1 MLLNSLLFTFLNFC
15 FTACVVQAQP
25 PSYLPRL
32 ADPVEGG
39 VEEAAANEN
48 RLPKDISVCNKEG
61 SVAAKEL
68 FTSRCWFTAEKE
80 DWGSGDKVLIFESS
94 CRFSKANTWDG
105 GYWWLEGDVLH
116 LYWDLLQPR
125 HMQLSLAGTS
135 FESPQLVL
143 KHPLH
148 IEEPEASHRAPLKV
162 YIAYGNAKSH
172 PLYQTY
178 TNFPQFKLQGCPR
191 STKPLLI
198 FSNDPKTIS
207 SADISIFNLAG
218 MVADIEN
225 KKSITGQW
233 YPHGTKPKHAT
244 WVGLSRELAFINT
257 AEKKKKTAMLDYVM
271 DWRLDSDIPASFF
284 HYHFF
289 GTGSMR
295 DWHMPPAAPVN
306 RSFTAVAFYSHCE
319 THSKR
324 EKYIVELSKCGPVC
338 LPPCLPAGPS

>member
-1 MLLNSLLFTFLNFC
+1 MLLNALLFTFLLFC
-15 FTACVVQAQP
+15 LTACVVQAQP

-32 ADPVEGG
+32 ADPIEGG
-39 VEEAAANEN
+39 VAEAAEKEN

-80 DWGSGDKVLIFESS
+80 GWGVGDKVIIFETS

-116 LYWDLLQPR
+116 MYWDLLQPR
-125 HMQLSLAGTS
+125 HLQLSLAGTS

-162 YIAYGNAKSH
+162 FIAYGNAKSH
-172 PLYQTY
+172 ALYQTY
-178 TNFPQFKLQGCPR
+178 TNFPQFKLQGCPH

-207 SADISIFNLAG
+207 SADISIFNLAA
-218 MVADIEN
+218 MVA
-225 KKSITGQW
+225 
-233 YPHGTKPKHAT
+233 
-244 WVGLSRELAFINT
+244 
-257 AEKKKKTAMLDYVM
+257 
-271 DWRLDSDIPASFF
+271 
-284 HYHFF
+284 
-289 GTGSMR
+289 
-295 DWHMPPAAPVN
+295 
-306 RSFTAVAFYSHCE
+306 
-319 THSKR
+319 
-324 EKYIVELSKCGPVC
+324 
-338 LPPCLPAGPS
+338 